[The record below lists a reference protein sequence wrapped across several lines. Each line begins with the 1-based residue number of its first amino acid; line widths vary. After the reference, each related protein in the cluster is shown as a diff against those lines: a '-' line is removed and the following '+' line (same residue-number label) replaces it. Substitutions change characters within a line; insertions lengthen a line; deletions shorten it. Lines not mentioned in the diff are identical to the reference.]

1 MGLNGAPHPPTLE
14 GGFVRPKG
22 RHRMRWLNVFAIAS
36 VSIFVMVSTVN
47 ILGITGDWGP
57 AEHTTDI
64 QREFGTEE
72 EMTAIDAAESMDLA
86 RALDTDR
93 FYRGHNKPYT
103 RVNVTDGATIDHF
116 RDRIDR
122 FDEVNHRYDAEF
134 TYRVDCQYVDR
145 LILFPATNNDHYL
158 SSSYQMEASNPR
170 AVFIGDKQFLDLEDL
185 PRVGNGYLL
194 EGAYIIRQT
203 LNYEEGVGGDE
214 DWRNWIWQLVILD
227 GNMDLRVLMVD
238 ANSALVYGCY

>member
-1 MGLNGAPHPPTLE
+1 M
-14 GGFVRPKG
+14 
-22 RHRMRWLNVFAIAS
+22 NVFAVAS
-36 VSIFVMVSTVN
+36 VILFVMVSAVN
-47 ILGITGDWGP
+47 MLGIIGDWGP

-72 EMTAIDAAESMDLA
+72 ERGAIDAAESMDMA

-93 FYRGHNKPYT
+93 FFRGQNKPYT
-103 RVNVTDGATIDHF
+103 RVSVTDGVTIDHF
-116 RDRIDR
+116 RNRIDR
-122 FDEVNHRYDAEF
+122 FDEVNHRYDVEF
-134 TYRVDCQYVDR
+134 MYHADCQYVDR
-145 LILFPATNNDHYL
+145 LLLFPTTRVDHYRDRH
-158 SSSYQMEASNPR
+158 QMEASNPR
-170 AVFIGDKQFLDLEDL
+170 AEIVCDQQFLDLEGL

-203 LNYEEGVGGDE
+203 LNYEEGVRGDE